1 MKRFLHAGCL
11 LTLLSALLTAP
22 VFGQEPATV
31 EAVYIVQHGDTL
43 FRIALEH
50 SSSVEQFAALNDISD
65 PSLIYVGQ
73 QLRIPTDD
81 TLAPVPVL
89 PHYIS
94 PLLVHGA
101 DSTLIHIVEKGDTLS
116 QIAAD
121 YGLELQTL
129 VARNQIR
136 DASLLHVG
144 NQIVIPGLEPSLI
157 DAPWPT
163 PVTGIQV
170 APGELLE
177 GLSARFLIQTSLPA
191 QVSGSFLGSDLV
203 FATNDAGL
211 THLALTGIPRHTQAG
226 LYPLALVVAAGAVQ
240 TELQWP
246 LEVKSAIFALESV
259 TLPAEAQDT
268 LDPETERSEFA
279 LLQRHTSGYRPGRW
293 FDGLMQLPSPG
304 QMTSRFGTLRSYN
317 QGPYDRTHNGVDF
330 AAATGTPVK
339 AAAGGAVVL
348 ASELNVRGKSIIIDH
363 GLGVYSGY
371 WHLSKIDVG
380 VGQFVSAGEAIAEV
394 GNSGRSTGSH
404 LHWQLWV
411 NGTPVDPLQ
420 WLRTDFTRTGL
431 EAIQE

>member
-1 MKRFLHAGCL
+1 MKHFFYAGFL
-11 LTLLSALLTAP
+11 LTLLSVVLTAP
-22 VFGQEPATV
+22 VFGQDPATV
-31 EAVYIVQHGDTL
+31 EAIYIVQRGDTL

-50 SSSVEQFAALNDISD
+50 NSSVEQFAALNDID
-65 PSLIYVGQ
+65 NPSFIFVGQ
-73 QLRIPTDD
+73 QLRIPTDEV
-81 TLAPVPVL
+81 LAPLPVL
-89 PHYIS
+89 PQYLS
-94 PLLVHGA
+94 PLLIHGEEPA
-101 DSTLIHIVEKGDTLS
+101 LIHIVEKGDTLS

-121 YGLELQTL
+121 YGLELETL
-129 VARNQIR
+129 VVRNQIR

-144 NQIVIPGLEPSLI
+144 NQISIPGLEPSLI

-170 APGELLE
+170 APGELLQ

-191 QVSGSFLGSDLV
+191 HVSGSFLGSDLV
-203 FATNDAGL
+203 FATDEAAL
-211 THLALTGIPRHTQAG
+211 THLALTGVPRHTDAG
-226 LYPLALVVAAGAVQ
+226 LYPLALFVDVGTVQ

-246 LEVKSAIFALESV
+246 LEVKSVSFALESV
-259 TLPAEAQDT
+259 TLSAEARDT
-268 LDPETERSEFA
+268 LDRETERFEIA

-293 FDGLMQLPSPG
+293 YDGLMQLPSPG

-317 QGPYDRTHNGVDF
+317 QGPYDRTHNGVDI
-330 AAATGTPVK
+330 AAATGTPVN

-431 EAIQE
+431 DAVQE